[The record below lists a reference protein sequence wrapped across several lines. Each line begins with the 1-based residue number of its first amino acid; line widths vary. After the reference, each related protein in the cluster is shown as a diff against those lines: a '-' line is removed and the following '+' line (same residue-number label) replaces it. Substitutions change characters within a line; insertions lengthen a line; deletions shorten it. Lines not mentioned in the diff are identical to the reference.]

1 MTHSATTEPR
11 RARRAESGGGRRR
24 ARKGRRRWGRIV
36 LLSLLVLLL
45 AAGGTG
51 YWLYRGLDGNIDGVD
66 LDEALGDDR
75 PEKLPTSGQNLLVL
89 GSDSRAGDNA
99 SLGTGKVSGAR
110 SDTALVVHIPEGRDQ
125 AVAVSIP
132 RDTLV
137 SRPECTASDG
147 TAHPAADRVMF
158 NSVYS
163 LAGPACVVKT
173 VEKMSGVRM
182 DHYMEIDFAGFKGLV
197 DAIGGVTVT
206 VDEPIRDSASGLDLS
221 AGTHRLNGTES
232 LAFVRTRHGVGDGSD
247 LGRIGLQQQ
256 FMIALLSEIK
266 QQDLLGSPTKTY
278 KIADTLTSALTTD
291 SELASLTSLADF
303 ARSMNGVDPA
313 SMETIMLPVAYD
325 KTDPNRVVAAEPQA
339 TELWKAIRS
348 DSPVPSPPR
357 SPRRPAADRA
367 GPPAAGRQCPSVCHR
382 VRARPVPGSWRATFG
397 TPSGP
402 SSATTTRPRPSRARA
417 GAPWQGSASA
427 YHQKPPASFSVP
439 PMPSTA
445 VPSWSR

>member
-1 MTHSATTEPR
+1 MTTSATTESRVQPD
-11 RARRAESGGGRRR
+11 SGGGRRR
-24 ARKGRRRWGRIV
+24 AQRPRRRWGRIV

-51 YWLYRGLDGNIDGVD
+51 YWLYSDLNGNIDGVD
-66 LDEALGDDR
+66 LDKALGEDR

-89 GSDSRAGDNA
+89 GSDSRAGANA

-137 SRPECTASDG
+137 TRPECAKSDG
-147 TAHPAADRVMF
+147 STLPAAERVMF

-163 LAGPACVVKT
+163 TAGPACVVKT

-206 VDEPIRDSASGLDLS
+206 VDEPIKDTSSGLDLS
-221 AGTHRLNGTES
+221 AGTHKLDGTDS
-232 LAFVRTRHGVGDGSD
+232 LAFVRTRHGIGDGSD

-256 FMIALLSEIK
+256 FMIALLSEVK
-266 QQDLLGSPTKTY
+266 RQDLFGSPTKTY

-291 SELASLTSLADF
+291 AELASLTSLAKF

-313 SMETIMLPVAYD
+313 TMETIMLPVAYD
-325 KTDPNRVVAAEPQA
+325 KVDPNRVVAAQPQA
-339 TELWKAIRS
+339 EQLWKAIRS
-348 DSPVPSPPR
+348 DAEIPESAKKSP
-357 SPRRPAADRA
+357 
-367 GPPAAGRQCPSVCHR
+367 
-382 VRARPVPGSWRATFG
+382 ATG
-397 TPSGP
+397 G
-402 SSATTTRPRPSRARA
+402 
-417 GAPWQGSASA
+417 
-427 YHQKPPASFSVP
+427 
-439 PMPSTA
+439 
-445 VPSWSR
+445 